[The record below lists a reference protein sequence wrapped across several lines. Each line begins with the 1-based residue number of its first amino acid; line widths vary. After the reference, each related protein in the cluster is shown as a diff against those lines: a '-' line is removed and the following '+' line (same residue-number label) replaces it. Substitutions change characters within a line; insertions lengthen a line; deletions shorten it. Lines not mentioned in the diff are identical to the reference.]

1 MADQLRVSTYMPV
14 LKSVKQADG
23 SLRIV
28 GILSDETMDLEDEQI
43 PADLFQKSYP
53 YLQQWGKV
61 NWDHGDETIGEI
73 TDVRAVDARQAAQE
87 FGVQL
92 NGTGTRIETR
102 IYPITDPALAPP
114 ELKRA
119 HYLADAGAKL
129 GFSADGVAIRK
140 PGGGFSKMLARGAA
154 LTDQPVNPTC
164 VARVVKSLSAAL
176 ESGIEPREGNGPD
189 VIVVQPDL
197 PRIQAAG
204 NVAPNPVV
212 YALAKALATGTA
224 VDPAAMTGGAAL
236 RQESLE
242 GSVRDRMGRNGGP
255 HKAGPGGACVC
266 PSCGLRMEH
275 TTGDPCT
282 LRKCTDCGATLT
294 RDDPSTEPTQKSLR
308 RQSRPDITHRFERL
322 TRKALRTLTRPQG
335 GEVIE

>member
-53 YLQQWGKV
+53 YLQAWGKV

-114 ELKRA
+114 ALKRA

-140 PGGGFSKMLARGAA
+140 PGGGFAKMLARGAA

-176 ESGIEPREGNGPD
+176 AGDVQPREGNGPD

-204 NVAPNPVV
+204 NVAANPVV
-212 YALAKALATGTA
+212 YALAKALATGAA

-242 GSVRDRMGRNGGP
+242 GTVRDMLCP
-255 HKAGPGGACVC
+255 ACGARIEDLDGE
-266 PSCGLRMEH
+266 PTALQ
-275 TTGDPCT
+275 
-282 LRKCTDCGATLT
+282 KCSKCGATVPT
-294 RDDPSTEPTQKSLR
+294 HTHPTQKSLR
-308 RQSRPDITHRFERL
+308 RQSRPGITHRFERL